1 MRITNRDNYKL
12 MKLKTF
18 RRRITAASM
27 AAAMLSA
34 LVPVEAL
41 AAPDSVSAASAAQ
54 ANLAYEQRLAQAAS
68 ENAAVPQTLKD
79 LFNPFFYA
87 LQYPDAALEAGTDAE
102 SLYQHFLTKGIYN
115 GYRCNSYFDIK
126 KYRDDHPELASY
138 LGDDWDMWVA
148 YFFMGQNAP
157 GSLRASFDPVFYAAA
172 YPDAALQCGND
183 PEALYHHYI
192 TFGLNMGY
200 AGNAYFNLYKY
211 RAAHPAFGSI
221 YGNDWEAWLRG
232 FYTTG
237 LTGGGK
243 PDYKRNDELKA
254 LTEAR
259 GYDSSD
265 SNSISDGNGN
275 VLIPVSEIGH
285 YLTLDELRERC
296 GDSLI
301 LVTDAEGYVTF
312 VGGHFTDV
320 KVSDDHDSEKAIEC
334 MLKLIGFPEG
344 QILKFSRSVTNSMGH
359 VYYQFTEADRGGTR
373 NNYLSV
379 ISLGTDDSGKVIS
392 LSSNCNAKLSEEDK
406 AEAKVIMDDI
416 LKELKKNNE
425 TLLTT
430 EFETVF
436 IPYKNA
442 YCKVF
447 YGKDKNGHVSKYII
461 NPGWNDIENIG
472 KYSDIPT
479 EENGLYAYDYLF
491 ADAVE
496 TEAIRFKDYFNNDV
510 TLSVATIKK
519 GGKTYYYLVDKDR
532 RIAANLKEAHESD
545 DLTKGFHSLD
555 DIHSHYVQ
563 SFVTIQKSYDYY
575 KKLGFFGDDKVTPII
590 MRFDEADTTD
600 NAFCINYGDYI
611 EVGINNNKG
620 NAAFDGVSHELGHG
634 ILSGMAPVS
643 DYFKDNSFHEG
654 YADISGNILEMLLYL
669 AGDPTTGQT
678 VDLDKWSIEESVGM
692 TIRSMGDP
700 ESKNGASKVGGKNYL
715 VTHRDS
721 ENCHAHATIYGNICY
736 RMNKELDIPLDDL
749 LRIWYDALP
758 NVTSSSTYK
767 DIQGFVAYSTRL
779 HGYEELADDVSKLF
793 DDSNADGYSDKWTEL
808 KAADDYVTDIPV
820 IIDDYGDIF
829 GDYFKSTYNN
839 IYLSLAGV
847 ENGTEASVDK
857 YGNLGAILEK
867 GSSLP
872 QYDRLNIYYNENIYS
887 YPFKVPT
894 DSQVRIDSKDV
905 ISALNSMCVL
915 EYSVDGL
922 SELDYDLD
930 LLPDDY
936 CDYYIYRVDDENK
949 DYVPIY
955 IPLKAYDN
963 HTPLKLRSDSRYE
976 LCKYNY
982 ENQKVI
988 VGSID
993 TADIRDK
1000 SNAKITLKADE
1011 TKASGVYVTL
1021 EFSDTDNVENVQ
1033 NPAEPDHNTG
1043 SALAAKANVSV
1054 ERSKAAVT
1062 EGDAE
1067 AADSEVVV
1075 DDSSD
1080 VNTNTVGETTI
1091 AVSEVNDDTDIVDSG
1106 DDDVSDVNEN
1116 AVGETTIAESN
1127 VNDDTDIVDSG
1138 DDDVSDVNE
1147 NAVGETT
1154 IAESNVNDDTDIVD
1168 SGNDDVSDV
1177 NEGAVGETTVDSSVE
1192 NAGNDDMIND
1202 VRDEAADSDEKDS
1215 GIAVND
1221 DVVNEEAVDGKDEV
1235 TCDVDCT
1242 VNSGDETAVFDDSLT
1257 DPDS

>member
-12 MKLKTF
+12 MKLRTF
-18 RRRITAASM
+18 RRRIAAASM
-27 AAAMLSA
+27 AAAILSA

-68 ENAAVPQTLKD
+68 ENAAVPQTIKD

-87 LQYPDAALEAGTDAE
+87 LQYPDAALEAGTDIE

-211 RAAHPAFGSI
+211 RAAHPAFGSL

-265 SNSISDGNGN
+265 SSDSFDGNSISDGNGN
-275 VLIPVSEIGH
+275 VLIPVSEIGR

-320 KVSDDHDSEKAIEC
+320 QVSDDHDSEKAIEC

-359 VYYQFTEADRGGTR
+359 VYYQFTEADQGGTR

-416 LKELKKNNE
+416 LKKLEKNNE

-430 EFETVF
+430 GFETVS
-436 IPYKNA
+436 IPYQNA

-461 NPGWNDIENIG
+461 NPGGNYIYNIG

-510 TLSVATIKK
+510 TLSVATMKK
-519 GGKTYYYLVDKDR
+519 GEKTYYYLVDKDR
-532 RIAANLKEAHESD
+532 RIAANLKEAHEND
-545 DLTKGFHSLD
+545 DLTKGFDSLD
-555 DIHSHYVQ
+555 DIHSYYVQ

-575 KKLGFFGDDKVTPII
+575 KKLGFFDDDKVTPII
-590 MRFDEADTTD
+590 VRFDEDDTSD
-600 NAFCINYGDYI
+600 NAFCCHYGDYI
-611 EVGINNNKG
+611 EVDISNNTG

-634 ILSGMAPVS
+634 ILFGMAPVTN
-643 DYFKDNSFHEG
+643 YVKDGSFHEG
-654 YADISGNILEMLLYL
+654 YADISGNILEMLLFL

-678 VDLDKWSIEESVGM
+678 VDLDKWSIEESVGVDT

-700 ESKNGASKVGGKNYL
+700 ESMEGASKVGGKNYL
-715 VTHRDS
+715 VTHRDG

-736 RMNKELDIPLDDL
+736 RMKKELDIPLDDL

-758 NVTSSSTYK
+758 NITGSSTYK
-767 DIQGFVAYSTRL
+767 DIQSFVAYSTRL

-793 DDSNADGYSDKWTEL
+793 DDANADGYSDKWTEL

-839 IYLSLAGV
+839 IYLSIAGV

-894 DSQVRIDSKDV
+894 DSQVHIDSKDV
-905 ISALNSMCVL
+905 ISALNSMCEL

-922 SELDYDLD
+922 SELDYDLE
-930 LLPDDY
+930 LSTDDY

-955 IPLKAYDN
+955 IPLKAYPE

-982 ENQKVI
+982 ENEKVI

-1000 SNAKITLKADE
+1000 SNAKITLSVDE
-1011 TKASGVYVTL
+1011 TKDSGVDVTL
-1021 EFSDTDNVENVQ
+1021 EFSDTDNAENVQ

-1043 SALAAKANVSV
+1043 RALAARANVSV

-1067 AADSEVVV
+1067 TAANSEVVV
-1075 DDSSD
+1075 DDSND

-1106 DDDVSDVNEN
+1106 DDDVSDVNKN

-1147 NAVGETT
+1147 
-1154 IAESNVNDDTDIVD
+1154 
-1168 SGNDDVSDV
+1168 
-1177 NEGAVGETTVDSSVE
+1177 GAVGDTTVDSSVE

-1202 VRDEAADSDEKDS
+1202 VRDEKDS

-1221 DVVNEEAVDGKDEV
+1221 DVVNEEAVGGKDEV
-1235 TCDVDCT
+1235 ACDVDGT

-1257 DPDS
+1257 DLDS